1 MPIDKLDV
9 GDEGKVAERDSEINL
24 RKLREKERLAAVLN
38 SYEGREFVW
47 NLLSWCELFHSAP
60 LDQGEIVRFEGKRD
74 VGLFV
79 LDKCFTSAPDA
90 YNLMQQE
97 ARARDSEEKNG

>member
-1 MPIDKLDV
+1 MTDL

-24 RKLREKERLAAVLN
+24 RKLGEKERLATVLN

-47 NLLSWCELFHSAP
+47 NLLSWCKIYEVAP
-60 LDQGEIVRFEGKRD
+60 LDKEEIVRFEGRRD

-79 LDKCFTSAPDA
+79 WNKCFTSSPGA

-97 ARARDSEEKNG
+97 ARSRDSEEKSHSG